1 MGLLV
6 EIIFKAGDWVQV
18 LDFDEIEKTLD
29 SDGTCDGLPFMP
41 EMVQF
46 CGCRFRVLRYAEK
59 ICAEI
64 PGGQFVE
71 RAFHKKDIVVLDKLR
86 CSGLSH
92 DGCQRLCLLFWKTA
106 WLRCAVGA
114 DSAEGSRGRAL
125 VPTIRSLKTKESTVK
140 YFCQA
145 TQLFQISYD
154 RRRKDTLSQ
163 CITDL
168 RTDAIGLFPMIAL
181 IVVPFVRKLRNRF
194 FGRPRLLGT
203 LTRTPVDHLRLKAGD
218 LVEVKSLN
226 ELQATLDRQG
236 RNRGLVC
243 DLELTQFC
251 GERFSVHSRLDRM
264 ISEATGQMKTV
275 YATVM
280 LEGVPCLCSYAV
292 GGCPRSDFSY
302 FREIWLRRVSSPEKS
317 GEEVGGGD
325 ARKVQRTITP
335 V

>member
-1 MGLLV
+1 M
-6 EIIFKAGDWVQV
+6 FKAGDWVQI
-18 LDFDEIEKTLD
+18 LDFVEIEKTLD

-71 RAFHKKDIVVLDKLR
+71 RAFNKKDIVVLDKLR

-106 WLRCAVGA
+106 WLRCAVGDDA
-114 DSAEGSRGRAL
+114 SGGSGGGAS
-125 VPTIRSLKTKESTVK
+125 VPTIPSLKTKGSPVK

-145 TQLFQISYD
+145 TQLYQLSYD
-154 RRRKDTLSQ
+154 RRRRDTLSQ

-168 RTDAIGLFPMIAL
+168 RTGAIGLFPMIVL

-203 LTRTPVDHLRLKAGD
+203 LTRTPVEHLQLQAGD
-218 LVEVKSLN
+218 LVEIKSLK
-226 ELQATLDRQG
+226 ELQATLDREG

-243 DLELTQFC
+243 DPEFTPFC
-251 GERFSVHSRLDRM
+251 GGRFRVHSRLDRM

-275 YATVM
+275 DATVV
-280 LEGVPCLCSYAV
+280 LEGFPCLCSYAV
-292 GGCPRSDFSY
+292 GGCPRYDFSY
-302 FREIWLRRVSSPEKS
+302 FREIWLRKVSNAEQS

-325 ARKVQRTITP
+325 ARKVQRSITH